1 MAILKCCPLTSVLA
15 ISVQPVG
22 GVIVGTLLATSVADT
37 DATITSLAAVPAGLL
52 RLNDVTV
59 LAPLLPLVELR
70 NPMTGIAGQVS
81 GTSQSFAA
89 GRQTAPALPGAC

>member
-1 MAILKCCPLTSVLA
+1 MMR
-15 ISVQPVG
+15 VQPVG

-81 GTSQSFAA
+81 GT
-89 GRQTAPALPGAC
+89 GNLALDNVLRHGTSVRKY